1 MFKNFKFDSITSP
14 KRKRPAPRN
23 MVISDEAP
31 LLDLPPTPDLNGL
44 FTPIVDELPIQTEV
58 LNLSLN
64 GPLSTMVV
72 NEDCP
77 SNGAVTPLS
86 QCPPTRIGDVDY
98 GLTADDIILVFGDF
112 NVPSLRWLN
121 SVDDTLVPTNLGIF
135 KDFFDVISE
144 LCLVQ
149 LNSVTNYF
157 GRFLDLIFSNVSD
170 INVSRVDP
178 FVTPEDV
185 YHPTLALSLNVNGS
199 MDKLISQD
207 CLRYD
212 FKRTDFSILHDLLSR
227 VIWPPLT
234 GDLSGCL
241 SSFYDEIHYCFRQAV
256 PISRMSAY
264 TPGPPWFSKELRSL
278 RNRKNRLF
286 KRFKSVNSNLN
297 YTRYINAR
305 YLYQVKSKE
314 CYERYLERM
323 RFNLNANPRCFYNFV
338 NSKRNVTS
346 FPNTLRYLDK
356 ECSDVHGI
364 ANLFADFFEKTYVEY
379 SAVDVYYPYR
389 IRTFDTIP
397 NIWFTSDE
405 VLSALCS
412 LKLDFSPGTDGVP
425 SAVLRNCAS
434 VLCIPLTNLFNYSL
448 SSGCFPTLR
457 KESYIIPLYK
467 KGNRTEIENYRGIA
481 KLSAIPKLFER
492 LVTDRLVHS
501 LRSIFSVYQH
511 GFMKGKSTSTNLLEF
526 TSYIHDAFSRRN
538 QVDVVYTDFSKAFD
552 KVNHRL
558 LLYKLSALGF
568 PPALLCWI
576 SSYLSDRVQCVMF
589 KGRTSRKISVT
600 SGVPQGSH
608 IGPVLFALYL
618 DDLSSAI
625 HHSNILMYA
634 DDVKLFS
641 SISTTVDS
649 CRLQGDLDLVVR
661 WCDINGMCLNFGK
674 CKKMTFFRSNALLTE
689 YYIDN
694 VKLEDV
700 QIFNDLGVLFDRRL
714 KFDSHVESIVSRA
727 MSTLGFIKR
736 WSREFNDPYLSKRIY
751 TSLVRPILEYASV
764 VWSPSYQCYVDRVE
778 SVQKRFLLFALRGL
792 GWTDPLDLPPYVNRL
807 KLIDLPTLERR
818 RLVFD
823 VIFISRL
830 LKGEINSQQ
839 LISKLDINVPSRVTR
854 QYIPLKLPVVR
865 NNYEEHSSFYRLC
878 RHYNEFSNVFDLTD
892 PIHIVKRV
900 FIHVV
905 QHRTP
910 L

>member
-1 MFKNFKFDSITSP
+1 MD
-14 KRKRPAPRN
+14 R
-23 MVISDEAP
+23 
-31 LLDLPPTPDLNGL
+31 
-44 FTPIVDELPIQTEV
+44 
-58 LNLSLN
+58 
-64 GPLSTMVV
+64 
-72 NEDCP
+72 
-77 SNGAVTPLS
+77 
-86 QCPPTRIGDVDY
+86 
-98 GLTADDIILVFGDF
+98 LTADDIILVFGDF

-170 INVSRVDP
+170 INVSGVDP
-178 FVTPEDV
+178 FVTPEDSR
-185 YHPTLALSLNVNGS
+185 LSS
-199 MDKLISQD
+199 I
-207 CLRYD
+207 
-212 FKRTDFSILHDLLSR
+212 RTDFSILHDLLSR

-305 YLYQVKSKE
+305 YLYQEKSKE

-448 SSGCFPTLR
+448 SSGCFPTLW
-457 KESYIIPLYK
+457 KDSYIIPLYK

-511 GFMKGKSTSTNLLEF
+511 GFMKGRSTSTNLLEF

-589 KGRTSRKISVT
+589 KGRTSRKI
-600 SGVPQGSH
+600 
-608 IGPVLFALYL
+608 
-618 DDLSSAI
+618 
-625 HHSNILMYA
+625 
-634 DDVKLFS
+634 
-641 SISTTVDS
+641 
-649 CRLQGDLDLVVR
+649 
-661 WCDINGMCLNFGK
+661 
-674 CKKMTFFRSNALLTE
+674 
-689 YYIDN
+689 
-694 VKLEDV
+694 
-700 QIFNDLGVLFDRRL
+700 
-714 KFDSHVESIVSRA
+714 
-727 MSTLGFIKR
+727 
-736 WSREFNDPYLSKRIY
+736 
-751 TSLVRPILEYASV
+751 
-764 VWSPSYQCYVDRVE
+764 
-778 SVQKRFLLFALRGL
+778 
-792 GWTDPLDLPPYVNRL
+792 
-807 KLIDLPTLERR
+807 
-818 RLVFD
+818 
-823 VIFISRL
+823 
-830 LKGEINSQQ
+830 
-839 LISKLDINVPSRVTR
+839 
-854 QYIPLKLPVVR
+854 
-865 NNYEEHSSFYRLC
+865 
-878 RHYNEFSNVFDLTD
+878 
-892 PIHIVKRV
+892 
-900 FIHVV
+900 
-905 QHRTP
+905 
-910 L
+910 

>member
-1 MFKNFKFDSITSP
+1 MDCLYEKCDITNIHERSITCWLCEGHAHLKCGGLNGRHFDKIVDRSNGLRWSCLKCRQLDIDFYKFFIETKRGFSEFNKEFCSLLERFRKFENMFKNFKFDSITSP

-31 LLDLPPTPDLNGL
+31 LLGLPPTPDLNGL

-86 QCPPTRIGDVDY
+86 QCPPTRIGD
-98 GLTADDIILVFGDF
+98 
-112 NVPSLRWLN
+112 
-121 SVDDTLVPTNLGIF
+121 
-135 KDFFDVISE
+135 
-144 LCLVQ
+144 

-305 YLYQVKSKE
+305 YLYQEKSKE

-425 SAVLRNCAS
+425 SATR
-434 VLCIPLTNLFNYSL
+434 SL
-448 SSGCFPTLR
+448 I
-457 KESYIIPLYK
+457 KVYIF
-467 KGNRTEIENYRGIA
+467 G
-481 KLSAIPKLFER
+481 
-492 LVTDRLVHS
+492 V
-501 LRSIFSVYQH
+501 
-511 GFMKGKSTSTNLLEF
+511 STRF
-526 TSYIHDAFSRRN
+526 YDAFSRRN
-538 QVDVVYTDFSKAFD
+538 QVDVVYTDYSKAFD

-600 SGVPQGSH
+600 SGVPRGSH

-900 FIHVV
+900 LIHVV